1 MKTLP
6 DILEIP
12 AAEYHAASRSGKY
25 MSSHLLSDFR
35 ESPALYHKETSGE
48 VSDNETPALLLGRT
62 AHCLILEGRTAF
74 DSEYLVADGPVNS
87 KTGESFGRATKA
99 YAEWLSSQD
108 REVVSS
114 RDYGFMLKLQ
124 KSVWLHP
131 VASELLNDGQAEGVI
146 RTEYCGVPCQIR
158 MDWFSPKHGLIDLK
172 TCDSL
177 KWFESDCRR
186 YSYVFQ
192 LAFYR
197 AVIRQATGKD
207 VPVHIIAVEKNEPFS
222 TGVWNLTDEVL
233 DLAEH
238 ANEAALERYR
248 NCRSTGIWPTGYE
261 EVRLIDNI

>member
-124 KSVWLHP
+124 KSV
-131 VASELLNDGQAEGVI
+131 
-146 RTEYCGVPCQIR
+146 
-158 MDWFSPKHGLIDLK
+158 
-172 TCDSL
+172 
-177 KWFESDCRR
+177 
-186 YSYVFQ
+186 
-192 LAFYR
+192 
-197 AVIRQATGKD
+197 
-207 VPVHIIAVEKNEPFS
+207 
-222 TGVWNLTDEVL
+222 
-233 DLAEH
+233 
-238 ANEAALERYR
+238 
-248 NCRSTGIWPTGYE
+248 
-261 EVRLIDNI
+261 